1 MTDIT
6 IADQCEIDKYEDI
19 MINVFYYLFSYNYN
33 LGLFTDDSS
42 VYDMKYLA
50 LENQDY
56 KDIANDFEKI
66 NKEEFDYFEAEKE
79 YNKILNNF
87 FINKITNVF
96 KEKYNYSF
104 TKEKHLLKT
113 IGKELK
119 NLHPN
124 KAWKEEN
131 IFLIKRL
138 NHQQKQLK
146 LIEQEEPKTNV
157 IKFPK
162 RKKLTKEEIK
172 KSTNFLLMM
181 KELDM
186 SYKEAKKL
194 SDLNLKEKMKDKKFK
209 PYIPKD

>member
-146 LIEQEEPKTNV
+146 LLLITILLLK
-157 IKFPK
+157 
-162 RKKLTKEEIK
+162 
-172 KSTNFLLMM
+172 LLM
-181 KELDM
+181 KSL
-186 SYKEAKKL
+186 L
-194 SDLNLKEKMKDKKFK
+194 VVDLWITINLNSILLLLKITLLKVKV
-209 PYIPKD
+209 

>member
-1 MTDIT
+1 MADIT
-6 IADQCEIDKYEDI
+6 IADQDEIDKYEDI
-19 MINVFYYLFSYNYN
+19 MVNVFYYLFSYNYN

-56 KDIANDFEKI
+56 KDIANEFEKI

-87 FINKITNVF
+87 FINKITNGF

-119 NLHPN
+119 KLHPN

-157 IKFPK
+157 IKFSKK
-162 RKKLTKEEIK
+162 RKLTKEEIK
-172 KSTNFLLMM
+172 KSTNFFLMI

-186 SYKEAKKL
+186 SYKEARKL